1 MSEHGGGSAFKAAPP
16 FTSLDAPHPVLDAA
30 GFPKVHAG
38 DQPLGQQAAFAQ
50 FYPNGLPITY
60 NMLHG
65 HDSGGV
71 SQQYVENHL
80 PIRFYTHPP
89 AHAQG
94 KFSAMY
100 GQHRFRKMGEL
111 LPERRVH
118 LWNRDEIQSVCNSL
132 RQVFWPDMKRL
143 QKPARW
149 DDLWEFFDAYDL
161 YHYGAL
167 NLWNVMNTL
176 FAENKMIDCGWN
188 SDLTLE
194 IGHFADDWVRVPEN
208 LTKLKEWN
216 GFEGPVLALLSAA
229 DWKEIGNLEDE
240 EISLLKSAL
249 LYRRDLLLSGASQQ
263 SYKAP
268 PDLTTACQTGNLV
281 NWLGEHT
288 RHMSFG
294 SHVANSLTAGAQV
307 LGNNGLPSPP
317 PSAALPTSPNGMNAT
332 APCFI
337 QNGCHYYHPLGQN
350 APDDG
355 KPMQMNEQPA
365 HSYGKPAQ
373 PTAVEAL
380 RKSADAATTVKTK
393 SGVVIAIGSSKLPP
407 GWEKMQEGSAAR
419 EAAAPAQVEQ
429 RRPVTVASA
438 GSKNDQQNEATETEA
453 GEAQPQVEADNNV
466 APVHKGPRA
475 RASSPEPRSAGRWS
489 GEERKARPDVVQ
501 EEAPQNEK
509 VHHDKTKPAKSEQ
522 TQYEKTAS
530 LAGDY
535 KTDTIVD
542 VQPGLATVSGPQ
554 PV

>member
-1 MSEHGGGSAFKAAPP
+1 MSEHAGGSAFKAAPP

-30 GFPKVHAG
+30 GFPKIHAG

-50 FYPNGLPITY
+50 FYPNGLPVTY

-71 SQQYVENHL
+71 IQQYTENHL

-100 GQHRFRKMGEL
+100 GQQRFRKMGEL

-118 LWNRDEIQSVCNSL
+118 LWNKDEIQSVCNSL

-143 QKPARW
+143 HKPARW

-161 YHYGAL
+161 YNYGAL

-176 FAENKMIDCGWN
+176 FDENKMIGCGWN

-194 IGHFADDWVRVPEN
+194 IGHFADGWVKVPEN

-216 GFEGPVLALLSAA
+216 GFGGPVLALLSAA

-249 LYRRDLLLSGASQQ
+249 LYRRDLLLSGGYQQ
-263 SYKAP
+263 CYKP
-268 PDLTTACQTGNLV
+268 PTDLTTACQAGNLV
-281 NWLGEHT
+281 NWL
-288 RHMSFG
+288 
-294 SHVANSLTAGAQV
+294 ADALV
-307 LGNNGLPSPP
+307 LGDNGLPSPP
-317 PSAALPTSPNGMNAT
+317 PSAAVLTSPNGMNAT

-355 KPMQMNEQPA
+355 KPMQMNERPA
-365 HSYGKPAQ
+365 HAYGKPAQ

-380 RKSADAATTVKTK
+380 RKSADAVTTVKTK
-393 SGVVIAIGSSKLPP
+393 SGVVIAMGSSKLPP
-407 GWEKMQEGSAAR
+407 GWEKMQEESAAR
-419 EAAAPAQVEQ
+419 EAAAQAQVEQ
-429 RRPVTVASA
+429 PRPVTAAPADSNKHNQHTQV
-438 GSKNDQQNEATETEA
+438 TEA
-453 GEAQPQVEADNNV
+453 EVEEDQAQVEVDNNV
-466 APVHKGPRA
+466 APVHKGLKG
-475 RASSPEPRSAGRWS
+475 RASSPELRSAIKWPC
-489 GEERKARPDVVQ
+489 EESKAQPDVVPT
-501 EEAPQNEK
+501 EKVEAPKNGQA
-509 VHHDKTKPAKSEQ
+509 HHDKAELTQSEHHQHGKTKN
-522 TQYEKTAS
+522 
-530 LAGDY
+530 
-535 KTDTIVD
+535 DTIVD
-542 VQPGLATVSGPQ
+542 VQPHPATGSGPQ
-554 PV
+554 PA